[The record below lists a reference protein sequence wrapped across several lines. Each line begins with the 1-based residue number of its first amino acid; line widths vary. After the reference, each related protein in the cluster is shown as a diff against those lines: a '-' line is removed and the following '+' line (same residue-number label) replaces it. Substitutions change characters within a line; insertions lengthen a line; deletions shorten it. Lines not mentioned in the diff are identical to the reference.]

1 MHKQQEIWKDKLN
14 LEKLMLQW
22 NNIWDK
28 DLGCRDTQQLKFL
41 NTDQNQIQRPNH
53 MMEKG
58 QQTLLLNMD

>member
-1 MHKQQEIWKDKLN
+1 
-14 LEKLMLQW
+14 MLQW